1 MITELLCSWRLP
13 NFIFSYSK
21 QTTYKELITILQKWL
36 LWEAPFFL
44 SIQWLQNTT
53 QRFLD
58 TSVLILSYLYMRIVG
73 KKQIFSAEAWNAIP
87 WAFFRISKLLSFTE
101 YFSLTLVFIWNG
113 TLRKSLVS
121 VFQEISASIN
131 KIFILAGRLGTRLSF
146 NEIFTLS
153 WPLRII

>member
-21 QTTYKELITILQKWL
+21 QTTCKELITILQKWL

-58 TSVLILSYLYMRIVG
+58 TSVLILSYLYIRIVG

-87 WAFFRISKLLSFTE
+87 WGFFRISKLQSFTE

-113 TLRKSLVS
+113 TLREKFSLGFFKRFLLVLTKFS
-121 VFQEISASIN
+121 FWQGDWALGYHSMKFRHFPDIS
-131 KIFILAGRLGTRLSF
+131 
-146 NEIFTLS
+146 
-153 WPLRII
+153 